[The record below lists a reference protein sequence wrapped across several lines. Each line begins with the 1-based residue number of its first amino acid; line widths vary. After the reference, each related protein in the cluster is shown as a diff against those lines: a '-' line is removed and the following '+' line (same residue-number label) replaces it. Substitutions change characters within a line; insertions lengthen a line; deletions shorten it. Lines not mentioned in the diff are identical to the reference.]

1 MWQDKVKEII
11 YILENSNVNEIEVAF
26 WGKKI
31 RVIKNSPN
39 VTTNNTDEVISTNK
53 VESSMI
59 NKDSDKKENN
69 ENNENL
75 KKVLSPMPGV
85 FYSAQSPDKP
95 PYVSEGDTVKSGQ
108 VICIIE
114 SMKIMNEIES
124 EYNGVI
130 KKIFMNNS
138 DPVEFNQPLFI
149 IEPS

>member
-11 YILENSNVNEIEVAF
+11 YILENSNVNEIEVTF

-31 RVIKNSPN
+31 RVLKDSPN
-39 VTTNNTDEVISTNK
+39 VTTNRDDKTVITNNASK
-53 VESSMI
+53 FSSS
-59 NKDSDKKENN
+59 NDSDNEKVNN
-69 ENNENL
+69 DNIIE
-75 KKVLSPMPGV
+75 VLSPMPGV

-95 PYVSEGDTVKSGQ
+95 PYVKEGDKVKSGE

-124 EYNGVI
+124 EHNGVI
-130 KKIFMNNS
+130 KKILMNNS
-138 DPVEFNQPLFI
+138 EPVEFNQPLFI

>member
-11 YILENSNVNEIEVAF
+11 YILENSNVNEIEVTF

-31 RVIKNSPN
+31 RVIKKSPN
-39 VTTNNTDEVISTNK
+39 VTTNNTDKVISTNK
-53 VESSMI
+53 VESLST
-59 NKDSDKKENN
+59 NKEGDSKENN
-69 ENNENL
+69 EDY

-95 PYVSEGDTVKSGQ
+95 PFVSEGDQVKIGQ
-108 VICIIE
+108 TLCIIE

-124 EYNGVI
+124 EQNGTI
-130 KKIFMNNS
+130 KKILVNNS

-149 IEPS
+149 IE

>member
-11 YILENSNVNEIEVAF
+11 YILENSNVNEIEVTF

-31 RVIKNSPN
+31 RVLKSSPN
-39 VTTNNTDEVISTNK
+39 VTTNNTDKVISTNK
-53 VESSMI
+53 VESLSEKKEVDI
-59 NKDSDKKENN
+59 KENN
-69 ENNENL
+69 ENY
-75 KKVLSPMPGV
+75 KQVLSPMPGV
-85 FYSAQSPDKP
+85 FYSSQSPEKP

-124 EYNGVI
+124 EYNGII
-130 KKIFMNNS
+130 KKILMNNS

>member
-39 VTTNNTDEVISTNK
+39 VTTNNTDQVTSTNK
-53 VESSMI
+53 IESLST
-59 NKDSDKKENN
+59 KKEGDTKENN
-69 ENNENL
+69 ENH
-75 KKVLSPMPGV
+75 KQVLSPMPGV
-85 FYSAQSPDKP
+85 FYSAQSPEKP

-130 KKIFMNNS
+130 KKILMNNS

>member
-1 MWQDKVKEII
+1 MWQEKVKEII
-11 YILENSNVNEIEVAF
+11 YILENSNVNEIEVTF

-31 RVIKNSPN
+31 RVLKNSPN
-39 VTTNNTDEVISTNK
+39 ITTNNTDKVMSTNQ
-53 VESSMI
+53 VESSST
-59 NKDSDKKENN
+59 NKDSDSKENN
-69 ENNENL
+69 ENY
-75 KKVLSPMPGV
+75 KQVLSPMPGV

-95 PYVSEGDTVKSGQ
+95 PYVNEGDTVKSGQ

-124 EYNGVI
+124 EHNGVI
-130 KKIFMNNS
+130 KKILMNNS